1 MVDPIMPVVSGAL
14 ADYVTEPAM
23 QGQTG
28 LAKAFGWIVGNSPG
42 SGMSLQFL
50 VAGLLY
56 ITIAIVAWFIP
67 TVRNVET
74 LLPDHD
80 QLERTENEVP
90 EPA

>member
-1 MVDPIMPVVSGAL
+1 MPVVAGAL

-28 LAKAFGWIVGNSPG
+28 LAKTFGWLVGTGPG
-42 SGMSLQFL
+42 SGMSLQYLAAGIGYIL
-50 VAGLLY
+50 VV
-56 ITIAIVAWFIP
+56 IIAWFIP

-80 QLERTENEVP
+80 QLEKVEEEVSTP
-90 EPA
+90 E